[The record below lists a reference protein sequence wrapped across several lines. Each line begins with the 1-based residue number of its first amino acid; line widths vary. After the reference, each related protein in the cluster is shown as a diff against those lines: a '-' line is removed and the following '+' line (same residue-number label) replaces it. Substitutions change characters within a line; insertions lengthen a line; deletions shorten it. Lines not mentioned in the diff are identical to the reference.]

1 MAPDMKKASVA
12 GFLNENYLVILI
24 FVLGALLRFY
34 GLDREGI
41 WYDEAVSVSVSK
53 LSFEDII
60 KWVFDNN
67 AETNP
72 PFYYMVLSLWVPA
85 FGDSEAVARIPSAV
99 FGSLS
104 LLAIY
109 AVGRQLFDKKTALVA
124 ALILALSAFHLKYAQ
139 EARGYTLMV
148 CLILVSY
155 YSFLRL
161 TTGKS
166 KLYAAVYVVST
177 ALLVYTHYY
186 GTMII
191 LAQNIFCFT
200 LLLRKRKIGEIGL
213 GGWVKL
219 QAVTGLVLLPGL
231 VFLAVIALKIQKG
244 FWVPEPS
251 TEAIWQFLIIYAG
264 SVYLLILF
272 LAFSLYSAAGLRK
285 GKPAQVKKPGKTSA
299 EPAPAAGLSEGEKL
313 YMLLVWMAA
322 PILVPLIISL
332 VSSPILIFRYTIGA
346 SLAFYLLVSRGI
358 SNMNNWRLITAAAGL
373 IIILSFTNISAY
385 FKTVR
390 KHQWRE
396 LMTYVESNAGLG
408 DVIIVSPVY
417 EMVTAEYYNNRKD
430 LTIVPLGNK
439 FPAFENLGR
448 RNIWFVF
455 HEHPESRANSR
466 AGLGGRYD
474 ITEMS
479 FNRLDLFKLSRKKID

>member
-1 MAPDMKKASVA
+1 MKKVWVA
-12 GFLNENYLVILI
+12 GFLNENYLIILI

-41 WYDEAVSVSVSK
+41 WYDEAVSVAVSK
-53 LSFEDII
+53 TGFGGII
-60 KWVFDNN
+60 KWVFNN
-67 AETNP
+67 TAETNP
-72 PFYYMVLSLWVPA
+72 PFYYMVLSLWIPV
-85 FGDSEAVARIPSAV
+85 FGDSEAVSRFPSAV

-104 LLAIY
+104 VLAMY
-109 AVGRQLFDKKTALVA
+109 AVGRRLFDKKTALVA
-124 ALILALSAFHLKYAQ
+124 ALILALSAFHLRYAQ

-213 GGWVKL
+213 GGWIKL
-219 QAVTGLVLLPGL
+219 QAMTGLVLLPGL

-244 FWVPEPS
+244 FWVPEPDS
-251 TEAIWQFLIIYAG
+251 EAIWQFLIIYAG
-264 SVYLLILF
+264 SIYLLIVF
-272 LAFSLYSAAGLRK
+272 LVFSVYAAAGLMK

-299 EPAPAAGLSEGEKL
+299 EPARAAGLSEGEKL
-313 YMLLVWMAA
+313 YMLLVWMVV
-322 PILVPLIISL
+322 PVLVPFLISL

-346 SLAFYLLVSRGI
+346 SLSFYLLASRGAARL
-358 SNMNNWRLITAAAGL
+358 NNVWLVSSAALL
-373 IIILSFTNISAY
+373 IIILSFFSIKNY
-385 FKTVR
+385 FKYPQ

-396 LMTYVESNAGLG
+396 VMNDIEARSKYG
-408 DVIIVSPVY
+408 DVIVVFPSH
-417 EMVTAEYYNNRKD
+417 ESVTAEYYSRDKGMRIIPVKD
-430 LTIVPLGNK
+430 K
-439 FPAFENLGR
+439 FPYLEDLGGNNL
-448 RNIWFVF
+448 WFVL
-455 HEHPESRANSR
+455 HAHPLNRERTR
-466 AGLGGRYD
+466 QGLSDRYNFV
-474 ITEMS
+474 TERHYY
-479 FNRLDLFKLSRKKID
+479 RLDLFKLSKKKNK

>member
-1 MAPDMKKASVA
+1 MTKGSIPA
-12 GFLNENYLVILI
+12 FLRDNYLLILI
-24 FVLGALLRFY
+24 FILGALLRFY

-41 WYDEAVSVSVSK
+41 WYDEAVSVAVSK
-53 LSFEDII
+53 LSFKDII
-60 KWVFDNN
+60 RWVFDNK

-72 PFYYMVLSLWVPA
+72 PFYYMVLSVWVPV
-85 FGDSEAVARIPSAV
+85 FGDSEAVLRVPSV
-99 FGSLS
+99 IFGSLS
-104 LLAIY
+104 VIAIY
-109 AVGRQLFDKKTALVA
+109 AVGRQLFDKKTALIA
-124 ALILALSAFHLKYAQ
+124 ALILALSAFHLRYAQ

-161 TTGKS
+161 TIGKS

-213 GGWVKL
+213 GGWIKL
-219 QAVTGLVLLPGL
+219 QAMTGLVLLPGL

-251 TEAIWQFLIIYAG
+251 SEAIWQFLIIYAG
-264 SVYLLILF
+264 SVYLLVLF
-272 LAFSLYSAAGLRK
+272 LAFSVYAAAGLRK
-285 GKPAQVKKPGKTSA
+285 GNPAQVKKPGKTSA
-299 EPAPAAGLSEGEKL
+299 EPARAAGLSEGEKL
-313 YMLLVWMAA
+313 YMLLVWMAV
-322 PILVPLIISL
+322 PVLVPYLISL

-346 SLAFYLLVSRGI
+346 SLALYLLASNGI
-358 SNMNNWRLITAAAGL
+358 GKMQNRWLITAAAGL
-373 IIILSFTNISAY
+373 ILIFSFANVNTY
-385 FKTVR
+385 FSTVR

-396 LMTYVESNAGLG
+396 LMTFVESNAGPA
-408 DVIIVSPVY
+408 DIIVVSPVY
-417 EMVTAEYYNNRKD
+417 EMVTAEYYHNRKD

-439 FPAFENLGR
+439 FPVFENLGR
-448 RNIWFVF
+448 KNIWFVF

-466 AGLGGRYD
+466 AGLGAEYD
-474 ITEMS
+474 ITE
-479 FNRLDLFKLSRKKID
+479 FQYNRLDLFKLSKKKND